1 MIRILRP
8 DKQKQKTSYR
18 RPCPPPGGAGGHAVT
33 DCDGPGLERS
43 PAESGL
49 GVTRSGC
56 SAPRPG
62 AAAAATV
69 LTAAAAEARRPVT
82 NDHGHS
88 LPVRARAG
96 DPATA
101 EPGPGPDAPGKDLS
115 GWTRESVESPA
126 APTWHGSLSAS
137 HGGPGES

>member
-8 DKQKQKTSYR
+8 DT
-18 RPCPPPGGAGGHAVT
+18 GGHAVT
-33 DCDGPGLERS
+33 VTGRDSNEARP
-43 PAESGL
+43 PESGL

-101 EPGPGPDAPGKDLS
+101 EPGPGPEAPGKDLS

-126 APTWHGSLSAS
+126 APTWHGSLSQC
-137 HGGPGES
+137 